1 MENPAMKHER
11 TVWIGIV
18 AATLMVTTI
27 MVAGSRAADK
37 PAAAVPT
44 KVAVVDMSFVF
55 DSYDRSKDEQQDLR
69 KKQEEAE
76 GKLKQMRDRVEALK
90 AELENFNPDSKD
102 YVKRHEEL
110 LKLTIEFDVY
120 RRVQVENVATEMR
133 VLYEEIYGE
142 MITAVEAVAKEHG
155 LDLVLYKDEVKILKD
170 DKLDIVRD
178 KILQRKVLYS
188 DKTVDLTDAVLQHLN
203 QQFKIKQAQK
213 GS

>member
-1 MENPAMKHER
+1 MENQAMRHER
-11 TVWIGIV
+11 TVWIGVV
-18 AATLMVTTI
+18 AATVMVMAV
-27 MVAGSRAADK
+27 MVAGTRAADK
-37 PAAAVPT
+37 NVAALPT
-44 KVAVVDMSFVF
+44 KVGVVDMSFVF

-110 LKLTIEFDVY
+110 LKLTVEFDVY
-120 RRVQVENVATEMR
+120 RRVQIENVATEMR
-133 VLYEEIYGE
+133 VLYEEIYAE
-142 MITAVEAVAKEHG
+142 MIKGVEAVAKEQG

-188 DKTVDLTDAVLQHLN
+188 AKTIDVTDPVLQHLN

>member
-1 MENPAMKHER
+1 MKHER

-142 MITAVEAVAKEHG
+142 MIAAVEAVAKEHG